1 MTTNDVTTTQTSS
14 TSETTPTPEATST
27 SETTPSKDAAL
38 LAAVDDLC
46 LNVIRPR
53 AATID
58 SERQFFPDILAQA
71 ADIGLQSLIFDD
83 ELHLTLANTE
93 LVHETTERLA
103 AESGAVALAVS
114 VARLHTYLLAR
125 FAHPDLQTELI
136 PPTLRAEIF
145 GAFAISEPHAG
156 TDIRALNTVA
166 RLDGDHYVLNGTKCW
181 IGLAPICSYAIV
193 LAKVDTDARDAKTV
207 ALVVDMSI
215 EGARGTAGPE
225 LSGFRGMPN
234 GYLEFTDVRVPVT
247 NALSCD
253 GFAGMMDGLNMAR
266 IEAASYACGFLR
278 RALELSVA
286 RASTRTAFGGVIGD
300 LASIQIKIG
309 RMATDYNA
317 ARLLTLAAAETYAAG
332 NGGNQDLISMAKVFA
347 SDAAREHTDQA
358 MQIFGGEGLLAS
370 SETLRLHRDSKVTQ
384 IFDGTSEI
392 HETMLGRRAVRQQQ
406 RGGLRYPFAPTS
418 S

>member
-1 MTTNDVTTTQTSS
+1 MATNELTQTTTDS
-14 TSETTPTPEATST
+14 TN
-27 SETTPSKDAAL
+27 DAAL
-38 LAAVDDLC
+38 LTAVDDLC
-46 LNVIRPR
+46 LTVIRPR

-58 SERQFFPDILAQA
+58 SERQFFPDILRQA
-71 ADIGLQSLIFDD
+71 AEIGLQSLIFDD
-83 ELHLTLANTE
+83 ELHLTLGNTE
-93 LVHETTERLA
+93 LIHETTERLA

-125 FAHPDLQTELI
+125 FANAELQAQLI

-145 GAFAISEPHAG
+145 GAFAISEPQAG
-156 TDIRALNTVA
+156 TDIRALTTVA

-181 IGLAPICSYAIV
+181 IGLAPVCSYAIV
-193 LAKVDTDARDAKTV
+193 LAKVDTDARDAKTI
-207 ALVVDMSI
+207 ALVVDMAST
-215 EGARGTAGPE
+215 GAQGSAGPE

-234 GYLEFTDVRVPVT
+234 GYLEFTDVLVPVS

-278 RALELSVA
+278 RALELSVD
-286 RASTRTAFGGVIGD
+286 RASTRTAFGGFIGD
-300 LASIQIKIG
+300 LASIQTKIG

-317 ARLLTLAAAETYAAG
+317 ARLITLAAAHTYSAG
-332 NGGNQDLISMAKVFA
+332 DGGNQDLISMAKMFA

-358 MQIFGGEGLLAS
+358 MQIYGGEGLVAA
-370 SETLRLHRDSKVTQ
+370 SETLRLHRDAKVTQ

-392 HETMLGRRAVRQQQ
+392 HETMLGRRAVRQHQ
-406 RGGLRYPFAPTS
+406 RGGMKYPFTPASP
-418 S
+418 